1 MKQSFFIQVFLVVIL
16 FLSCGGGGGGG
27 DGDTDDPTDS
37 SVSARFS
44 LSSGSGFA
52 PFFLIL
58 NASDSNVASG
68 VITSYS
74 WDLGDGSESEGVT
87 ASHIYTQAGS
97 YKITLKVTGSTGQS
111 DSVSQTISVTN
122 TNQLFSLAG
131 DIAIMAGTE
140 ADGDVNRDP
149 KVNNR
154 VPNVPNNDI
163 AHAQEISNPAV
174 VGGYVTLK
182 NEGAAGVLFDQ
193 GDESDFYKIT
203 LAGDEEISLYI
214 ADSQDAD
221 IDLYLYDSSG
231 DVVETS
237 SDLST
242 TERIQVDSKGVH
254 YIEVKIFSGASNYV
268 LIVGK
273 SQRTTAVDETLS
285 VKGDYVPGELIIE
298 FADDR
303 SALGVK
309 ERIAWYERSTGLKM
323 KSGAPGRPMLFT
335 LRDSETEKN
344 TERSSEEVSAEAF
357 SGSGKGAMASLT
369 PEMKKKLDT
378 LLAMKTIRRRADVI
392 SADLNY
398 IRKPSSTTPDDAS
411 YRYQWH
417 YPFIHLPQA
426 WDVTTGE
433 SDVVVAV
440 IDTGVLLDH
449 PDLSGKIV
457 QGYDFI
463 RDKDSALDGDGMDDN
478 PDDPGDK
485 AYGNSSS
492 FHGTHVAGTIA
503 AASNN
508 QKGVSGIAW
517 SAKIMPLR
525 VLGKKGGTDYDIIQ
539 AVRYAAGLDNDS
551 KTIPSK
557 IADVINLSFGG
568 PDYSKTAQ
576 KIYQQARDKGCI
588 IVAAAGNESSSARSY
603 PAAHEGILSVSAV
616 DMRKKLASYSNYGT
630 TYDKWI
636 KVAAPGG
643 DTSAD
648 VNGDGRSDG
657 ILSTGGSDSSGSVKY
672 GYYFLEGTSMA
683 TPHVSGVVA
692 LMKSVCPDL
701 SPDDVEALLEGGEI
715 TENIG
720 SDIYFGYGLIDA
732 YLAVTKAQEI
742 DGSGP
747 ITTSSATLVVSPAT
761 LNFDPTRSAIDISAT
776 NGGSGSLSVT
786 KITTDEPW
794 LTVTAS
800 SITSNKLGT
809 YTVSVNRSGVS
820 AGSHTGAINLSSTE
834 NSVTIPVIMQV
845 LDVNSQGLNAGL
857 QYLVLVPFDA
867 SPNEEFTAIP
877 LLPTNSI
884 YDYVLSNVE
893 PGLYNLYTGTDNDND
908 GHICDWGEAC
918 GIYLTMSA
926 PKLISVN
933 SDFTGLNFSTSF
945 KAMLPES
952 SLSGGYASKAFHSAI
967 RPIKIRKEPI
977 AVDQQ

>member
-1 MKQSFFIQVFLVVIL
+1 MKQSFLIQVFLAVIL
-16 FLSCGGGGGGG
+16 LLNCGGGGGGG
-27 DGDTDDPTDS
+27 GDDDGGDSTDP
-37 SVSARFS
+37 SVTARLN
-44 LSSGSGFA
+44 LSDGSGFA
-52 PFFLIL
+52 PFYLTMS
-58 NASDSNVASG
+58 AADSSVTSG
-68 VITSYS
+68 VITSYA
-74 WDLGDGSESEGVT
+74 WDFGDGTESEGVT
-87 ASHIYTQAGS
+87 ASHIYTQAGT
-97 YKITLKVTGSTGQS
+97 YKLTLKITGSTGKS
-111 DSVSQTISVTN
+111 GSASQTISVT
-122 TNQLFSLAG
+122 TADKTFSLSG
-131 DIAIMAGTE
+131 DISIMAGTE
-140 ADGDVNRDP
+140 ADGDMNDP
-149 KVNNR
+149 YA
-154 VPNVPNNDI
+154 PLTPNNDM

-182 NEGAAGVLFDQ
+182 NAGEKGALFDQ
-193 GDESDFYKIT
+193 GDESDFYKVT
-203 LAGDEEISLYI
+203 LSGNESISLYI
-214 ADSQDAD
+214 ADPQEAD
-221 IDLYLYDSSG
+221 IDLYLYDASG
-231 DVVETS
+231 VLLETS

-242 TERIQVDSKGVH
+242 TEFIQVSSKGVH
-254 YIEVKIFSGASNYV
+254 YLDVKLFSGASNYV
-268 LIVGK
+268 LIIG
-273 SQRTTAVDETLS
+273 QHQGATAQAEALS
-285 VKGDYVPGELIIE
+285 LKGDFIPGEMIIE
-298 FADDR
+298 FADDK
-303 SALGVK
+303 SPLGFK

-335 LRDSETEKN
+335 LRDP
-344 TERSSEEVSAEAF
+344 EEDTGRASDALSAEEAV
-357 SGSGKGAMASLT
+357 SPSAKVGGAPPS

-378 LLAMKTIRRRADVI
+378 LLAVKTLRKRADVV

-398 IRKPSSTTPDDAS
+398 IRKPFSTTPDDAS

-417 YPFIHLPQA
+417 YPFLHLPQA
-426 WDVTTGE
+426 WDVTTGD

-440 IDTGVLLDH
+440 VDTGVLVNH
-449 PDLSGKIV
+449 PDLSGKLV

-463 RDKDSALDGDGMDDN
+463 RDKDSALDGDGMDND
-478 PDDPGDK
+478 PDDPGDE

-539 AVRYAAGLDNDS
+539 AIRYAAGLDNDS

-568 PDYSKTAQ
+568 PDYSKAAQ

-636 KVAAPGG
+636 QVAAPGG

-648 VNGDGRSDG
+648 VNGDGHSDG
-657 ILSTGGSDSSGSVKY
+657 ILSTGGNDASGSVKY
-672 GYYFLEGTSMA
+672 GYYFMEGTSMA
-683 TPHVSGVVA
+683 TPHVSGVMA

-701 SPDDVEALLEGGEI
+701 SPDDVQALLEGGEI

-747 ITTSSATLVVSPAT
+747 ITTSTATLVVSPET

-776 NGGSGSLSVT
+776 NGGSGSLSVS

-800 SITSNKLGT
+800 SITSSKLGS
-809 YTVSVNRSGVS
+809 YTVSINRSGL
-820 AGSHTGAINLSSTE
+820 APGSHTGAITLSSTA

-845 LDVNSQGLNAGL
+845 IAANSDGLNAGL

-877 LLPTNSI
+877 LLPTNSL
-884 YDYVLSNVE
+884 YDFLLSNVE

-933 SDFTGLNFSTSF
+933 SDFSALNFTTSF
-945 KAMLPES
+945 KAMIPES
-952 SLSGGYASKAFHSAI
+952 SLAGEYASKAFQSAI
-967 RPIKIRKEPI
+967 RPIKIRKEPV
-977 AVDQQ
+977 AADQ